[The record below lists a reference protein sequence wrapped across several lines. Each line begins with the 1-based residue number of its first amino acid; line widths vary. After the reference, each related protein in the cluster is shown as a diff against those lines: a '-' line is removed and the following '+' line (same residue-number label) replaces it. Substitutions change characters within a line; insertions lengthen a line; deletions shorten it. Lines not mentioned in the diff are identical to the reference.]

1 MDSLGG
7 VAIESLDGLDEEE
20 KNEYLKEFLLPIIAS
35 VDEENASAITEEMLK
50 VDEESIVRRDFRYKG
65 PIRVVSLF
73 VVEFFS
79 LQVERGG
86 CSPLRIMSHFQRLF
100 SDIGRAWDLGA
111 DDPDSV
117 LYIVNEV
124 RNSLQKSDCVLQDK
138 ERSDIVEELCDVTIQ
153 LLQQR
158 QSSSFSAQVSAESLS
173 ISKRIPAKQGAS
185 IHEL

>member
-1 MDSLGG
+1 MG
-7 VAIESLDGLDEEE
+7 
-20 KNEYLKEFLLPIIAS
+20 
-35 VDEENASAITEEMLK
+35 
-50 VDEESIVRRDFRYKG
+50 
-65 PIRVVSLF
+65 VSLF

-158 QSSSFSAQVSAESLS
+158 QSSSFSAQMSAESLS